1 MLFEKV
7 HKTIKIEIDETKNKL
22 NKLAEEQDKIRIDQ
36 LEKKQLENEQAE
48 SKS

>member
-22 NKLAEEQDKIRIDQ
+22 NKTMNIFFKNLVILIPLYRGIC
-36 LEKKQLENEQAE
+36 
-48 SKS
+48 